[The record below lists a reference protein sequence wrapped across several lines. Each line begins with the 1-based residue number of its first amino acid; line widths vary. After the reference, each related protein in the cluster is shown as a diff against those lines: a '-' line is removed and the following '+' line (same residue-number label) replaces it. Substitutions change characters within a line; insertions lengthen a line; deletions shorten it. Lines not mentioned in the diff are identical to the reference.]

1 MWNQRQVDGIG
12 NVPPWWVYTALRA
25 GRGQSLYI
33 RVGSLL
39 GNPFSGL
46 QKILCP
52 KHFIFLQGELV
63 QESRLN
69 ISQRAKI
76 ITVYFIPAKSC
87 WLKMSV
93 VSLPYITLPYRNI
106 TLVENTATSAHLC
119 LDDQLMRLPGW
130 HVTQLLGAELSLLLC
145 IGWRSNP
152 QYPGMWLH
160 LKLRLLRRGSSS
172 NKASKVALIQSDWWQ
187 RKFGL
192 EKRHQG
198 NANEEVPCEDTERRW
213 SSVSKERRLSRS
225 QPDWHVDLGLPDSRT
240 ARKEM
245 SVV

>member
-1 MWNQRQVDGIG
+1 MVSIHSIESWTGPKPLYQGWQPSWKSI
-12 NVPPWWVYTALRA
+12 LRVTENPLSQTLHIFAERASA
-25 GRGQSLYI
+25 GVKTY
-33 RVGSLL
+33 
-39 GNPFSGL
+39 
-46 QKILCP
+46 
-52 KHFIFLQGELV
+52 
-63 QESRLN
+63 

-76 ITVYFIPAKSC
+76 MTVYFIPAKSW

-106 TLVENTATSAHLC
+106 TLVKNTATSAHLC

-130 HVTQLLGAELSLLLC
+130 HVTQLLWAELSLLLF

-152 QYPGMWLH
+152 QYPRMLLH

-172 NKASKVALIQSDWWQ
+172 NKASKMALIQSDWCQ

-198 NANEEVPCEDTERRW
+198 NANTEEVPREDTERRW
-213 SSVSKERRLSRS
+213 SSVS
-225 QPDWHVDLGLPDSRT
+225 Q
-240 ARKEM
+240 RKKAQ
-245 SVV
+245 